1 MHLSD
6 WVDFDADTEF
16 ESLLSSFFPPSLF
29 LLRARLPLFA
39 FEEFPI
45 EDVDRAESHVYALFY
60 AVREAFEVLS
70 CLPAAPFLEALD
82 DCVLIDD

>member
-1 MHLSD
+1 MHLRD
-6 WVDFDADTEF
+6 CDDFDADTEF

-45 EDVDRAESHVYALFY
+45 DDVDRAESHV
-60 AVREAFEVLS
+60 
-70 CLPAAPFLEALD
+70 
-82 DCVLIDD
+82 